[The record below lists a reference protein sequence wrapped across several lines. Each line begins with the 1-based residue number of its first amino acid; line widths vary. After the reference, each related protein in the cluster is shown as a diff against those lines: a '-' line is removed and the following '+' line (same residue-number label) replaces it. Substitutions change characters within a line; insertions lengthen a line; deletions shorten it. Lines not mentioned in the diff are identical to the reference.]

1 MNGPPVCSRGEIW
14 MLDWN
19 PRRDSE
25 QAGYRPGIIVQS
37 DLGNHAP
44 GARTTIVVPLT
55 TQERP
60 YAFYIP
66 LPKGRGTGLKSPSWA
81 NCTQIL
87 TIDTARL
94 KERLGCVD
102 EESLGKI
109 GMALLDTLELGSTR
123 PIPSPC

>member
-1 MNGPPVCSRGEIW
+1 

-19 PRRDSE
+19 PRRGSE
-25 QAGYRPGIIVQS
+25 QAGYRPGVIVQT

-55 TQERP
+55 TQARD

-66 LPKGRGTGLKSPSWA
+66 LTRGKGTGLKEKSWA
-81 NCTQIL
+81 NCTQLL

-94 KERLGCVD
+94 RERLGRVD
-102 EESLGKI
+102 EASLARI
-109 GMALLDTLELGSTR
+109 GAALRETLEL
-123 PIPSPC
+123 